1 MTKDMTLMEMTGPSW
16 LFFLTNRRTPREHQQ
31 WLACPVPSTAAS
43 LVSIGFHWF
52 PLVSIFWFK
61 SIGILFADSSFLSD
75 FRSHLSAKW
84 MPFLLME
91 PVWNPLKT
99 TSEEPFLHRR
109 SVRRLLAEL
118 GGTWCNFVEH
128 GGTGGSSGFLD
139 GEASKDFL

>member
-1 MTKDMTLMEMTGPSW
+1 LEEDSFSSTG
-16 LFFLTNRRTPREHQQ
+16 FVDC
-31 WLACPVPSTAAS
+31 LASSGLC
-43 LVSIGFHWF
+43 WF
-52 PLVSIFWFK
+52 PLVSIFCFK

-75 FRSHLSAKW
+75 FRWHLSAKW

-118 GGTWCNFVEH
+118 GGTWWNFVEH